1 VHSTTAPSSR
11 PELARILS
19 ANGLIRWPLPEAL
32 AASPEVVYRNRFA
45 EKLANR
51 HIREI
56 LGAYVYYTMEE
67 MDRLLSMA
75 ERHVL
80 REPLQGVGIE
90 LGAGTGLLSSLVAR
104 SSGVR
109 AVLALEVCEGV
120 ARQITPKVARA
131 VLDEEASKVV
141 PVVGSFDDLC
151 LADAS
156 LDFAVEI
163 GSLHHSSDLPR
174 TMAEV
179 ARVLKPGGTV
189 LCFDRCQPDTLT
201 DEQLEKMLDETYSR
215 EFLEGNGYPPERTL
229 TRRENGEHEYR
240 RFEWEAAFAAA
251 GLVLERLVE
260 FREPLK
266 FRHAVRG
273 LLQPLRGKRR
283 DRFGRKKPFGPG
295 TARDY
300 LRQRW
305 CLLRGRERCGNDVLA
320 PRRTTAMALR
330 KTLSSSHLTAPCL
343 A

>member
-1 VHSTTAPSSR
+1 MHSTTAPSSR

-51 HIREI
+51 DIREI

-104 SSGVR
+104 WSGVR

-189 LCFDRCQPDTLT
+189 LCFDRCHPDTLT
-201 DEQLEKMLDETYSR
+201 DEQVEKMLDETYSR

-240 RFEWEAAFAAA
+240 RFEWEAAFAGA

-330 KTLSSSHLTAPCL
+330 KTLSSSHLTAP
-343 A
+343 